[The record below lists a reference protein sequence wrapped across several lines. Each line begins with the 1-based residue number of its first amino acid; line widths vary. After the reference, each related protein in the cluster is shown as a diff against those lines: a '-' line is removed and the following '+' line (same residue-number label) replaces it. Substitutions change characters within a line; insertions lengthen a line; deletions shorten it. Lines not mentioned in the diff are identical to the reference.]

1 MLSDLRARFPPG
13 RIVAAAAIVAAVLA
27 SIAGLVRPT
36 RAAADATAPCS
47 LSQMTA
53 GSQPACWRPFD
64 GGPFNTL
71 LSSAPPLAWNSASVS
86 AHMTHYGWTF
96 GPSGGGLAIGAGS
109 RPVFFAGPSDPMMKI
124 VCKNDFGPGSCT
136 GVNGI
141 NVGGA
146 RINVPR
152 GAASQSGS
160 DAHLT
165 VIETATGAEYDFWD
179 TSIQGSTIVAGDGS
193 VVNVNTG
200 TGLGANGDAANFS
213 LSAGLLRPSELAS
226 GEIDHALVVTVPCT
240 SGNGANVGFSWPAS
254 GGWGEACGDYW
265 NESTNGAPGLGQ
277 LLRLNMTD
285 QQIAGSAAPT
295 WQKTIMTALAH
306 YGAYIEDTDGS
317 YNSGIDIITQDPS
330 SWTDL
335 GASDEWASV
344 LRQFGDSSA
353 NGTLSSHVPI
363 PVSDLQIV
371 SACVP
376 QGTCVGGT
384 ASSPQH
390 PSGVATSKPEK
401 KHKHKKHKHK
411 HKHKHTHRHK
421 RHRHHT
427 KR

>member
-1 MLSDLRARFPPG
+1 MPSDSRVRFPPG
-13 RIVAAAAIVAAVLA
+13 MILVAVAVAAAVVA
-27 SIAGLVRPT
+27 SIAGLMRPAA
-36 RAAADATAPCS
+36 AAADATSVCP

-53 GSQPACWRPFD
+53 NSQPACWRPFD
-64 GGPFNTL
+64 GGPFNTVV
-71 LSSAPPLAWNSASVS
+71 SSDAPLASNSGAVS

-96 GPSGGGLAIGAGS
+96 GPPGGGFTIGAGS
-109 RPVFFAGPSDPMMKI
+109 RPVFFAGPSDPTMKI
-124 VCKNDFGPGSCT
+124 VCKDDFGPGSCT
-136 GVNGI
+136 GVDGV
-141 NVGGA
+141 NVAGT

-152 GAASQSGS
+152 GAGAQSGS

-165 VIETATGAEYDFWD
+165 VIETATGDEYDFWD
-179 TSIQGSTIVAGDGS
+179 ASIRGSTVVAGDGS
-193 VVNVNTG
+193 VVDVNTG

-213 LSAGLLRPSELAS
+213 LTAGLLRPSEVAS

-285 QQIAGSAAPT
+285 QQIAGSSAPT

-317 YNSGIDIITQDPS
+317 YNSGIDIITQDPA

-335 GASDEWASV
+335 GAPDEWASV
-344 LRQFGDSSA
+344 LRQFGDSNA
-353 NGTLSSHVPI
+353 NGVLSSHVPI
-363 PVSDLQIV
+363 PVSDLQVV

-376 QGTCVGGT
+376 EETCVGGSVLT
-384 ASSPQH
+384 PQH
-390 PSGVATSKPEK
+390 PSGVTTSKPAK
-401 KHKHKKHKHK
+401 THNKHKHK
-411 HKHKHTHRHK
+411 HKQRHK
-421 RHRHHT
+421 RHRRHK